1 MQEKLIEKTAD
12 YVKIKLGQ
20 EPTGHDWHHVERV
33 LKMAKLLQIEEGGN
47 LEIIQLAALLH
58 DLGDYD
64 NPEDFD
70 EGKGSLVLNGMM
82 DILEIEEPMKRKI
95 IQIIN
100 ESQYH
105 GNDTEPASTIE
116 GRIIQDAAGLDA
128 LGAIGIARTFATG
141 GFIKRMLHDPHRR
154 VRRKLTKQMYK
165 NHKKEGTSLN
175 SFYEKALK
183 LPKFMNTETAR
194 RIAERR
200 ADFIQHFIDEF
211 LQEWEGEK

>member
-1 MQEKLIEKTAD
+1 MQKNLIEKTAE
-12 YVKIKLGQ
+12 YVKIKLAQ
-20 EPTGHDWHHVERV
+20 EPTGHDWYHVERV
-33 LKMAKLLQIEEGGN
+33 WKMAKLLQIEEGGD
-47 LEIIQLAALLH
+47 LELIQLSALLH

-70 EGKGSLVLNGMM
+70 EEKGSLVLNGMM
-82 DILEIEEPMKRKI
+82 DVLEIDELMKKKI
-95 IQIIN
+95 ITIIH
-100 ESQYH
+100 ESQYI
-105 GNDTEPASTIE
+105 GNDTKPAATTE
-116 GRIIQDAAGLDA
+116 GKIIQDAAWLDA

-141 GFIKRMLHDPHRR
+141 GFIRRMLHDPHRPL
-154 VRRKLTKQMYK
+154 RRKLARETYK
-165 NHKKEGTSLN
+165 NHKKNSTSID

-183 LPKFMNTETAR
+183 LPKLMNTPTAR